1 MTQPER
7 FSSLNL
13 DSAPAAARPILRASE
28 QQFGFVPAPVARA
41 ARSPALLGQVLAG
54 LRAFEQTSLSQLER
68 EVVALSTAYEQGCA
82 YCMALHS
89 ALLARSP
96 EHAPLL
102 EALRSGSPLPD
113 ARLEALRGFSR
124 ELLLERGRVQ
134 AATWER
140 FERAGFT
147 PEQALEV
154 VLGVGAYVLSTLLNI
169 VTEAPLDAAFAPF
182 AWQPPLARA
191 S

>member
-1 MTQPER
+1 MTHPER
-7 FSSLNL
+7 FPSLTIET
-13 DSAPAAARPILRASE
+13 APAAARPILRASGE
-28 QQFGFVPAPVARA
+28 QFGFVPAPVARG
-41 ARSPALLGQVLAG
+41 ARSPALLGHVLAG
-54 LRAFEQTSLSQLER
+54 LRAFDQTSLSDLER
-68 EVVALSTAYEQGCA
+68 EVVAFTTAYEQGCA

-102 EALRSGSPLPD
+102 AALRSGAPLPD
-113 ARLEALRGFSR
+113 ARLEELRVFSR
-124 ELLLERGRVQ
+124 EVLLARGRVQ
-134 AATWER
+134 AATWDR
-140 FERAGFT
+140 FEQAGFT

-169 VTEAPLDAAFAPF
+169 VAEAPLDPAFAPF
-182 AWQPPLARA
+182 AWAPPAERA

>member
-1 MTQPER
+1 MTHPER
-7 FSSLNL
+7 FSTL
-13 DSAPAAARPILRASE
+13 DRDNAPAAARATLRASE
-28 QQFGFVPAPVARA
+28 QQFGFVPTPLARGA
-41 ARSPALLGQVLAG
+41 LSPLLLAQVLAG
-54 LRAFEQTSLSQLER
+54 LRAFDQTSLSPLER
-68 EVVALSTAYEQGCA
+68 EVVALSTAYEQDCA

-102 EALRSGSPLPD
+102 EALRSGSPLQD
-113 ARLEALRGFSR
+113 ERLEALRGFSR
-124 ELLLERGRVQ
+124 ELLLERGRVP
-134 AATWER
+134 AGTWER

-169 VTEAPLDAAFAPF
+169 LAEAPLDAAFAPF
-182 AWQPPLARA
+182 AWQRPLAHA

>member
-1 MTQPER
+1 MTHPER
-7 FSSLNL
+7 FSPL
-13 DSAPAAARPILRASE
+13 DRDHAPAAARPILRASE
-28 QQFGFVPAPVARA
+28 QQFGFVPTPLARGA
-41 ARSPALLGQVLAG
+41 LSPALLAQVLAG
-54 LRAFEQTSLSQLER
+54 LRAFDQTSLSPLER

-82 YCMALHS
+82 YYMALHS

-102 EALRSGSPLPD
+102 EALRRGAPLQEE
-113 ARLEALRGFSR
+113 RLEALREFSR
-124 ELLLERGRVQ
+124 ELLCERGSVR
-134 AATWER
+134 AGTWER

-169 VTEAPLDAAFAPF
+169 LVEAPLDAAFAPF
-182 AWQPPLARA
+182 AWQPPLAHA